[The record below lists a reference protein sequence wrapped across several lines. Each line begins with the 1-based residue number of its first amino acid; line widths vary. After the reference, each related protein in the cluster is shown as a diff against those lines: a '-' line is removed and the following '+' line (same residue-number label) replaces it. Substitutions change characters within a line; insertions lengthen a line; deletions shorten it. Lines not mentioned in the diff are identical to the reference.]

1 MTTLDWRNYLTDQ
14 ERETIA
20 AMDAA
25 RENWERLSGLRPR
38 IVNRCIQRAKYAAR
52 KAAQTSEQSISSDQS
67 RTDEGRVIS

>member
-1 MTTLDWRNYLTDQ
+1 MTLDWRKHLTDD
-14 ERETIA
+14 ERQTIA

-52 KAAQTSEQSISSDQS
+52 KAAQSEQLAG
-67 RTDEGRVIS
+67 RTTAT